1 MPQVCFRI
9 SALLLLAA
17 LTAVPS
23 AQAAAAAQAPNEVT
37 PFAFDGPPAP
47 VAPDVVARDG
57 EGRATVRAVRLT
69 APLRIDGALDE
80 ALYNG
85 PSISGFVQVE
95 PTLGAPATEK
105 TEAWVAFDG
114 DNVYFAFRCWDSA
127 PERRVATDMR
137 RDVNNF
143 INGNDILQVFVD
155 TFYDRRNGLSFTMNP
170 IGARNDGQQIGPQY
184 NGDWNPVWD
193 HAVGTFEGGWTLEMA
208 LPFRSIRYRPGQ
220 AQIWGLNVLRSVRWK
235 NELSVLT
242 PVPAGR
248 GNSSAQYAALA
259 ATLVGIVAP
268 PPAMNLDIKPYAI
281 STLST
286 NTGVTNEVDGD
297 AGLDVKYGIT
307 QNLTADFTLNTDFAQ
322 VEADEQQ
329 INLTR
334 FSLFFPEKREFFLEN
349 RDTFTFGG
357 VTSGGGD
364 APLLFYSRRIGL
376 ESGRPVPI
384 DAGGRLTGRLG
395 PYSVGALNI
404 QTDEVRDV
412 GALATNF
419 SVLRVRRDI
428 LSESAVGALVT
439 RRSIGAEGRGANTA
453 YGLDGTFNFFNDL
466 AVNTYWARTQTE
478 GESGGDTSY
487 RAQLNFPGD
496 RYGVQLE
503 RLRVGEHFNPEVGFV
518 RRPDIRRTL
527 AELRFSP
534 RPRSMP
540 SIRRFIWAGA
550 VDYFETGAGRMDTRD
565 RSAEFAIEFLNADR
579 IGVTYNN
586 AYEFIPAPF
595 RIATGVTIPVG
606 GYDWQN
612 VRLAFNSR
620 PQRRAAANL
629 AFEHGTFYNGHR
641 TTWSIGRGRL
651 AVTPQFAIEPTYSLN
666 QVDLVQG
673 SFTAHLAGSRVIV
686 TMSPRMFASA
696 LVQYNSGSNAMTA
709 NARFRW
715 EYQPGSELFV
725 VYNDERD
732 TRLRG
737 FPGLMTRSF
746 VVKINRLFR
755 F

>member
-1 MPQVCFRI
+1 MPQVCLRI
-9 SALLLLAA
+9 SALFLLAA

-23 AQAAAAAQAPNEVT
+23 AHAAASAQAPNDVT

-47 VAPDVVARDG
+47 VAPEVVTRDG
-57 EGRATVRAVRLT
+57 EGRATVRAVPLT

-95 PTLGAPATEK
+95 PSLGAPATER

-170 IGARNDGQQIGPQY
+170 IGARNDGQQVGPQY

-193 HAVGTFEGGWTLEMA
+193 HAVGTFDGGWTLEMA

-268 PPAMNLDIKPYAI
+268 PAARNLDIKPYAI
-281 STLST
+281 STLTT
-286 NTGVTNEVDGD
+286 NTSVSNDVDGD

-357 VTSGGGD
+357 VTGGGGD

-376 ESGRPVPI
+376 DSGRPVPI

-404 QTDEVRDV
+404 QTDDVREV
-412 GALATNF
+412 GARATNF
-419 SVLRVRRDI
+419 SVVRVRRDI
-428 LSESAVGALVT
+428 LRESAVGALVT
-439 RRSIGAEGRGANTA
+439 RRSVGQGGRGPNTA
-453 YGLDGTFNFFNDL
+453 YGLDGTFNFINDL
-466 AVNTYWARTQTE
+466 AINTYWARTETE
-478 GESGGDTSY
+478 GVTGGDTSY

-503 RLRVGEHFNPEVGFV
+503 RLRVGEQFNPEVGFV

-540 SIRRFIWAGA
+540 SIRRFISAGS

-606 GYDWQN
+606 GYDWHN
-612 VRLAFNSR
+612 VRVAFNSR

-629 AFEHGTFYNGHR
+629 AVEHGTFYNGHR
-641 TTWSIGRGRL
+641 TAWSIGRGRL
-651 AVTPQFAIEPTYSLN
+651 ALTPEFAIEPTYSLN

>member
-1 MPQVCFRI
+1 MPQVCPRI
-9 SALLLLAA
+9 AA
-17 LTAVPS
+17 LVLP
-23 AQAAAAAQAPNEVT
+23 AALMVAPASAAAQAPNDVI

-47 VAPDVVARDG
+47 VAPEVVTRDAD
-57 EGRATVRAVRLT
+57 GRATVRAVRLA

-95 PTLGAPATEK
+95 PALGVPATEQ

-170 IGARNDGQQIGPQY
+170 IGARNDGQQVGPQY

-235 NELSVLT
+235 NELSVMT

-259 ATLVGIVAP
+259 ATLVGITAP
-268 PPAMNLDIKPYAI
+268 PAAMNLEVKPYAI
-281 STLST
+281 STLTT
-286 NTGVTNEVDGD
+286 NTSVSNDADGD

-307 QNLTADFTLNTDFAQ
+307 QNLTADFTVNTDFAQ

-404 QTDEVRDV
+404 QTDDVRDV
-412 GALATNF
+412 AALATNF
-419 SVLRVRRDI
+419 SVVRVRRDI
-428 LSESAVGALVT
+428 LRESAVGALVT
-439 RRSIGAEGRGANTA
+439 RRSVGQGGRGPNTA

-466 AVNTYWARTQTE
+466 AINTYWARTETD
-478 GESGGDTSY
+478 GVPRGDTSY

-540 SIRRFIWAGA
+540 RIRRFIYAGA
-550 VDYFETGAGRMDTRD
+550 VDYFETGSGRMDTRD

-620 PQRRAAANL
+620 PQRRAAANV

-651 AVTPQFAIEPTYSLN
+651 AVTPKFAVEPTYSWN

-673 SFTAHLAGSRVIV
+673 SFTTHLAGSRVIV

-696 LVQYNSGSNAMTA
+696 LVQYNSGSSAMTA

>member
-1 MPQVCFRI
+1 MIRFIRACLV
-9 SALLLLAA
+9 AA
-17 LTAVPS
+17 LTAVPHVS
-23 AQAAAAAQAPNEVT
+23 AAQSPGDVT
-37 PFAFDGPPAP
+37 LGFDGPPAP
-47 VAPDVVARDG
+47 VAPEVVTRDAD
-57 EGRATVRAVRLT
+57 GRATVRAVRLQ

-80 ALYNG
+80 ALYVG

-95 PTLGAPATEK
+95 PALGAPATEN
-105 TEAWVAFDG
+105 TEVWIAFDE
-114 DNVYFAFRCWDSA
+114 DNVYFSFRAWDSA

-143 INGNDILQVFVD
+143 INGNDILQVFLD
-155 TFYDRRNGLSFTMNP
+155 PFYDRRNGLSFTMNS

-184 NGDWNPVWD
+184 NADWNPIWE
-193 HAVGTFEGGWTLEMA
+193 HAVGAFDGGWTLEMA

-220 AQIWGLNVLRSVRWK
+220 AQVWGVNMLRSARWK

-248 GNSSAQYAALA
+248 GNSSAQYAALT
-259 ATLVGIVAP
+259 ATLVGITT
-268 PPAMNLDIKPYAI
+268 PPAGRDIDVKPYAI
-281 STLST
+281 STLTS
-286 NTGVTNEVDGD
+286 NALGNSSVSNDFGRD
-297 AGLDVKYGIT
+297 AGLDVKYGVT

-357 VTSGGGD
+357 VGGGGGD
-364 APLLFYSRRIGL
+364 APVLFYSRRIGL
-376 ESGRPVPI
+376 DAGRPVPI
-384 DAGGRLTGRLG
+384 DGGGRLTGRIG
-395 PYSVGALNI
+395 RYTVGALNI
-404 QTDEVRDV
+404 QTDDV
-412 GALATNF
+412 PEAGARAANF
-419 SVLRVRRDI
+419 SVVRVRRDI
-428 LSESAVGALVT
+428 LSESTIGVLAT
-439 RRSIGAEGRGANTA
+439 RRSVGQGGTGPNTA
-453 YGLDGTFNFFNDL
+453 YGVDGTFNFFNDL
-466 AVNTYWARTQTE
+466 AINTYWARTATD
-478 GESGGDTSY
+478 GVTGGDTSY

-496 RYGVQLE
+496 RYGVQIE

-527 AELRFSP
+527 AEFRFSP

-540 SIRRFIWAGA
+540 SVRRFIWAGS
-550 VDYFETGAGRMDTRD
+550 VDYFETGSGRMDTRD
-565 RSAEFAIEFLNADR
+565 RSAEFAVEFLNADR

-586 AYEFIPAPF
+586 AYEFIPEPF

-612 VRLAFNSR
+612 VRLQFNSR
-620 PQRRAAANL
+620 PQRPAAANL
-629 AFEHGTFYNGHR
+629 ALEYGTFYNGHR
-641 TTWSIGRGRL
+641 TAWSISRGRVAL
-651 AVTPQFAIEPTYSLN
+651 TPRFAVEPTYSLN

-673 SFTAHLAGSRVIV
+673 SFTAHLAGSRVIL
-686 TMSPRMFASA
+686 TMSPRMFAST
-696 LVQYNSGSNAMTA
+696 LVQYNSGSHAVTA

-715 EYQPGSELFV
+715 EYQPGSELFI

-732 TRLRG
+732 TRTRA